1 MTTNDFKIGVS
12 ACLLGQKV
20 RYDGGHKLDRF
31 ITDTL
36 GQYVS
41 FVPVCPEAEC
51 GLGIPRESMHL
62 EGEVQA
68 PRLVTSRTKK
78 DVTDQMLKWAKLRL
92 KELQKDNLCGFIFKS
107 KSPSSGME
115 RVNVFNEK
123 GMPVKKGSGLFA
135 AAFMRHFPLIP
146 VEDDGRLH
154 DPKIRENFI
163 ERIFTLQRW
172 RRISTGPKRIGDLID
187 FHTRHKLLILSHNQN
202 HYRFMGKLVATAK
215 DYPPGELFRIY
226 EAALLE
232 ALKHKTTQKKNAN
245 VLQHLMGYFKKQIS
259 ADEKQE
265 MLQVIDQYRAGHVPL
280 VVPVTLIN
288 HYVRK
293 FKQPYLSG
301 QFYLQPHPVA
311 LQLRNHV

>member
-1 MTTNDFKIGVS
+1 M
-12 ACLLGQKV
+12 GQKV

-31 ITDTL
+31 LTDTL

-51 GLGIPRESMHL
+51 GMGIPRESMHL
-62 EGEVQA
+62 EGDPAA
-68 PRLVTSRTKK
+68 PRLVTTKTGK
-78 DVTDQMLKWAKLRL
+78 DLTDQMLQWANQRL
-92 KELQKDNLCGFIFKS
+92 QELQKENLCGFIFKS

-135 AAFMRHFPLIP
+135 AAFMKQFPLIP

-154 DPKIRENFI
+154 DPKIRDNFI

-172 RRISTGPKRIGDLID
+172 RRISSDRKRIGDLVD
-187 FHTRHKLLILSHNQN
+187 FHTRHKLLILSHNQS
-202 HYRFMGKLVATAK
+202 HYRFMGKMVATAK
-215 DYPPGELFRIY
+215 EYPIGELFRIY
-226 EAALLE
+226 EATLLE
-232 ALKHKTTQKKNAN
+232 ALKHKTTIKKNTN
-245 VLQHLMGYFKKQIS
+245 VLQHLMGYFKKQLS
-259 ADEKQE
+259 TDEKQE
-265 MLQVIDQYRAGHVPL
+265 MLQIIDQYRAGYVPL

-293 FKQPYLSG
+293 YKQPYLSG

>member
-1 MTTNDFKIGVS
+1 MENDFKIGVS

-62 EGEVQA
+62 EGEPEA
-68 PRLVTSRTKK
+68 PRLVTTRTRK
-78 DVTDQMLKWAKLRL
+78 DVTDQMLQWAGQRL
-92 KELQKDNLCGFIFKS
+92 PDLEKENLCGFIFKS

-115 RVNVFNEK
+115 RVSVFNGE

-135 AAFMRHFPLIP
+135 AAFMKHFPLVP

-172 RRISTGPKRIGDLID
+172 RRIASGRKHIGDLVE
-187 FHTRHKLLILSHNQN
+187 FHTRHKLLILSHSEK
-202 HYRFMGKLVATAK
+202 HYRFMGKLVAAAK
-215 DYPPGELFRIY
+215 SYPAEELFRIY

-232 ALKHKTTQKKNAN
+232 ALKHKSSIQKNVN

-265 MLQVIDQYRAGHVPL
+265 LLQILDEYRAGYVPL
-280 VVPVTLIN
+280 IVPVTLVN

-293 FKQPYLSG
+293 YRQPYLGG
-301 QFYLQPHPVA
+301 QFYLQPHPLA

>member
-1 MTTNDFKIGVS
+1 MENDFKIGVS
-12 ACLLGQKV
+12 ACLLGEKV

-36 GQYVS
+36 GQYVT

-62 EGEVQA
+62 EGNPEA
-68 PRLVTSRTKK
+68 PRLVTIRTQK
-78 DVTDQMLKWAKLRL
+78 DVTDQMHRWAKGRL
-92 KELQKDNLCGFIFKS
+92 KELEAENLCGFIFKS

-115 RVNVFNEK
+115 RVSVFGET
-123 GMPVKKGSGLFA
+123 GMPAKTGSGIFA
-135 AAFMRHFPLIP
+135 AAFMKHFPLIP

-172 RRISTGPKRIGDLID
+172 RRISSGRKRPGDLVD

-202 HYRFMGKLVATAK
+202 HYRAMGRLVAAAR
-215 DYPPGELFRIY
+215 DYPPGELFRLY

-232 ALKHKTTQKKNAN
+232 ALKHKTTIQKNTN
-245 VLQHLMGYFKKQIS
+245 VLQHLMGYFKKQLS

-265 MLQVIDQYRAGHVPL
+265 LLQIIDQYRAGHVPL
-280 VVPVTLIN
+280 IVPVTLIN

-293 FKQPYLSG
+293 YRQPYLSG
-301 QFYLQPHPVA
+301 QFYLQPHPLA

>member
-1 MTTNDFKIGVS
+1 MKTNDFKIGVS

-20 RYDGGHKLDRF
+20 RYDGGHKHDRF
-31 ITDTL
+31 VTDTL
-36 GQYVS
+36 GQYVT

-62 EGEVQA
+62 RGDPDN
-68 PRLVTSRTKK
+68 PRLVTTKTKK
-78 DVTDQMLKWAKLRL
+78 DLTDTMLNWAKQRLREL
-92 KELQKDNLCGFIFKS
+92 EKENLCGFIFKS

-115 RVNVFNEK
+115 RINVFNEK
-123 GMPVKKGSGLFA
+123 GMPVKRGSGIFA
-135 AAFMRHFPLIP
+135 AAFMKQFPLIP

-163 ERIFTLQRW
+163 ERIFTMRRW
-172 RRISTGPKRIGDLID
+172 RQISSGRRRIGDLVD
-187 FHTRHKLLILSHNQN
+187 FHSRHKLLILSHNQN
-202 HYRFMGKLVATAK
+202 HYRFMGKLVAAAK
-215 DYPPGELFRIY
+215 KYPPAELFRLY
-226 EAALLE
+226 EATLLE
-232 ALKHKTTQKKNAN
+232 ALKHKTTVKKNAN

-265 MLQVIDQYRAGHVPL
+265 MLEIIDQYRAGHVPL
-280 VVPVTLIN
+280 IVPVTLIN

-293 FKQPYLSG
+293 YDQPYLNG
-301 QFYLQPHPVA
+301 QYYLQPHPVA

>member
-1 MTTNDFKIGVS
+1 MEDTFKIGVS
-12 ACLLGQKV
+12 ACLLGQNV

-31 ITDTL
+31 LTDTL

-62 EGEVQA
+62 EGDPAA
-68 PRLVTSRTKK
+68 PRLVTTKTGK
-78 DVTDQMLKWAKLRL
+78 DLTDRMLQWANQRL
-92 KELQKDNLCGFIFKS
+92 KELQKENLCGFIFKS

-115 RVNVFNEK
+115 RVNVFTEK
-123 GMPVKKGSGLFA
+123 GVPPKKGSGLFA
-135 AAFMRHFPLIP
+135 AAFMKHFPLIP

-154 DPKIRENFI
+154 DPKIRGNFI

-172 RRISTGPKRIGDLID
+172 RRISSGRKRIGDLVD
-187 FHTRHKLLILSHNQN
+187 FHTRHKLLILSHSQK
-202 HYRFMGKLVATAK
+202 HYRFMGKLVATVRE
-215 DYPPGELFRIY
+215 YPPGELFRIY
-226 EAALLE
+226 EATLLE
-232 ALKHKTTQKKNAN
+232 ALKHKTTIQKNTN
-245 VLQHLMGYFKKQIS
+245 VLQHLMGYFKKQLS

-265 MLQVIDQYRAGHVPL
+265 MLQIIDQYRAGHIPL

-288 HYVRK
+288 HYIRK
-293 FKQPYLSG
+293 YQQPYLSG
-301 QFYLQPHPVA
+301 QFYLHPHPIA

>member
-1 MTTNDFKIGVS
+1 MKNDFKIGVS
-12 ACLLGQKV
+12 TCLLGQNV

-36 GQYVS
+36 GQYVT
-41 FVPVCPEAEC
+41 FVPVCPETEC

-62 EGEVQA
+62 EGDPEA
-68 PRLVTSRTKK
+68 PRLVTTKTKK
-78 DVTDQMLKWAKLRL
+78 DVTARMLQWAAVRL
-92 KELQKDNLCGFIFKS
+92 KEIQKENLCGFIFKS

-115 RVNVFNEK
+115 RVNVYSEK
-123 GMPVKKGSGLFA
+123 GIPVKTGSGLFA
-135 AAFMRHFPLIP
+135 AAFMKHFPLIP

-163 ERIFTLQRW
+163 ERIFTMQRW
-172 RRISTGPKRIGDLID
+172 RQIASGRKRIGDLVD
-187 FHTRHKLLILSHNQN
+187 FHTRHKLLILSHSPN
-202 HYRFMGKLVATAK
+202 HYRSMGKLVAEAK
-215 DYPPGELFRIY
+215 QHPAEELFLNY

-232 ALKHKTTQKKNAN
+232 ALKLKTTTQKNVN
-245 VLQHLMGYFKKQIS
+245 VLMHLMGYFKKQLA

-265 MLQVIDQYRAGHVPL
+265 LLEIMDQYRAGYIPL
-280 VVPVTLIN
+280 IVPVTLIN

-293 FKQPYLSG
+293 YKQPYLAG
-301 QFYLQPHPVA
+301 QFYLQPHPLA

>member
-1 MTTNDFKIGVS
+1 MENTFKIGVS

-68 PRLVTSRTKK
+68 PRLVTTKTKK
-78 DVTDQMLKWAKLRL
+78 DVTDQMLQWAKGRL
-92 KELQKDNLCGFIFKS
+92 KELQKENLCGFIFKS

-146 VEDDGRLH
+146 VEDNGRLH

-172 RRISTGPKRIGDLID
+172 RRISSGRKRIGDLVD
-187 FHTRHKLLILSHNQN
+187 FHTRHKLLILSHNQS
-202 HYRFMGKLVATAK
+202 HYRFMGKMVAVAK

-232 ALKHKTTQKKNAN
+232 ALKHKTTHKKNAN
-245 VLQHLMGYFKKQIS
+245 VLQHLLGYFKKQIS

-265 MLQVIDQYRAGHVPL
+265 MLQVIDQYRTGHVPL
-280 VVPVTLIN
+280 VVPITLIN
-288 HYVRK
+288 HYIRK
-293 FKQPYLSG
+293 YKQPYLSG